1 MIPSMEGETSKH
13 EPLSP
18 ELALIDPELA
28 AAARER
34 LPDVPESYAVPS
46 VPYEFASRF
55 VAEYERAARKTGD
68 RAEPKPPRRRRGRY
82 LALAVALLAVPVAL
96 WAMDWRGDDDVARS
110 STPAVEAAP
119 PAAPTAAPTA
129 PPQPPTVEKQTSK
142 APKQQKT
149 GRPRAAS
156 RRADRSGRGR
166 SAVPQRSRSA
176 PVVHWAPVGRAT
188 FYWFQLY
195 RVGLPGTQKILDA
208 YPRRP
213 QLEVPGVWTN
223 AGRRYRLA
231 AGRYRWEVWPQF
243 GAPGQVRYTR
253 KLTQG
258 TFRVEPR

>member
-1 MIPSMEGETSKH
+1 MKGETSKQ

-46 VPYEFASRF
+46 APYEFAPRF
-55 VAEYERAARKTGD
+55 VAEYERAARETGD
-68 RAEPKPPRRRRGRY
+68 RAEPKRQRRRRGRY
-82 LALAVALLAVPVAL
+82 LALAVALLVVPVAL

-110 STPAVEAAP
+110 STPPVEAAP
-119 PAAPTAAPTA
+119 TP
-129 PPQPPTVEKQTSK
+129 PPQPPAVEKQTSK
-142 APKQQKT
+142 PPAQQKK

-166 SAVPQRSRSA
+166 SAVPQHSRSA
-176 PVVHWAPVGRAT
+176 PVVRWAPVRKAT
-188 FYWFQLY
+188 FYWLQLY

-213 QLEVPGVWTN
+213 QLEVPRVWTN

-231 AGRYRWEVWPQF
+231 AGLYRWEVWPQF
-243 GAPGQVRYTR
+243 GAPGEVRYTR

>member
-1 MIPSMEGETSKH
+1 MKGESSKQ

-18 ELALIDPELA
+18 ELALI
-28 AAARER
+28 ARER
-34 LPDVPESYAVPS
+34 LPDVPESYAVPG

-55 VAEYERAARKTGD
+55 VAEYERAARETGE
-68 RAEPKPPRRRRGRY
+68 RAEPKRQRRRRGRY
-82 LALAVALLAVPVAL
+82 LASAVALLAVPVAL

-110 STPAVEAAP
+110 STPGVE
-119 PAAPTAAPTA
+119 AAPTAAPTT
-129 PPQPPTVEKQTSK
+129 PPQPTVEKQTSK
-142 APKQQKT
+142 APAQQKT

-258 TFRVEPR
+258 MFRVEPR

>member
-1 MIPSMEGETSKH
+1 MKGETSKQ

-55 VAEYERAARKTGD
+55 VAEYERAARETGD
-68 RAEPKPPRRRRGRY
+68 PAEPKAPRRRRGRY

-119 PAAPTAAPTA
+119 TAAPTT
-129 PPQPPTVEKQTSK
+129 PPQQPTVEKQTSK
-142 APKQQKT
+142 APAQQKT

-166 SAVPQRSRSA
+166 SAVPQRSRSG

-188 FYWFQLY
+188 FYWF
-195 RVGLPGTQKILDA
+195 
-208 YPRRP
+208 
-213 QLEVPGVWTN
+213 
-223 AGRRYRLA
+223 
-231 AGRYRWEVWPQF
+231 
-243 GAPGQVRYTR
+243 
-253 KLTQG
+253 
-258 TFRVEPR
+258 